1 MSEGGKSVEL
11 GGVEES
17 VSSRVYSSVN
27 MEMSWLWSKESE
39 SEDGMVVT
47 APWWKMRSRDRTN
60 DVMAH
65 SRPAFHNP
73 KSM

>member
-1 MSEGGKSVEL
+1 MSDGGKSAEL
-11 GGVEES
+11 GGIEES

-27 MEMSWLWSKESE
+27 TEMSSLWSKESE
-39 SEDGMVVT
+39 SEDGMVVVV
-47 APWWKMRSRDRTN
+47 PRWKMRSRDRTN
-60 DVMAH
+60 AVMTQ